1 MQTRYFM
8 RGATL
13 DKVLYPVGSIYMS
26 VDSTNPSELFGGVWE
41 QISGRFLY
49 CTNTSKTTGGDTAT
63 GSHTLTLNEIPSHYH
78 SFEVYINNG
87 NDMPGGYDKVL
98 AYGMPQGSQYY
109 TFSTYN
115 AGGGAGI
122 PIHKAYRHILQFI
135 VGIGLVKDKYFIV
148 N

>member
-8 RGATL
+8 RGGATL

-49 CTNTSKTTGGDTAT
+49 CTNTSKTTGGDTTT
-63 GSHTLTLNEIPSHYH
+63 GSHTLTLSEIPSHYH
-78 SFEVYINNG
+78 NFEVYINNG

-115 AGGGAGI
+115 SGGGAGHTH
-122 PIHKAYRHILQFI
+122 PQSLPPYFTVYCWYR
-135 VGIGLVKDKYFIV
+135 VS
-148 N
+148 